1 MLHLMN
7 KFRFLGAQ
15 HLWGSLSFAVEQMFE
30 HKGGGGEEEARALFI
45 LFSLQVIQP
54 QLRSNAQ

>member
-1 MLHLMN
+1 MKKN
-7 KFRFLGAQ
+7 RFLGAQ